1 MSEILTPIV
10 SQLGTGAIGGF
21 LIGYLIK
28 KVLKIA
34 LMIAGF
40 ALIFFYL
47 AFDQVIEVNTA
58 QLLAR
63 VGEIASTASQYLSPL
78 LSNLPFSG
86 SLIMGVLAGFMLS

>member
-47 AFDQVIEVNTA
+47 AFDQVIEVNYA

-63 VGEIASTASQYLSPL
+63 TGEIATTTSQYLSPL
-78 LSNLPFSG
+78 LSNIPFSG
-86 SLIMGVLAGFMLS
+86 SLMLGVLAGFILS